1 MKQETITS
9 KELLRIAKRRSGLS
23 QDTLRK
29 SLHALLGA
37 ISESLDNNQRIAL
50 DSFGCFEL
58 KTVQERIVTPPPP
71 HNMPVVVPTH
81 QVVRFRPYKYIL
93 LYHVKY

>member
-9 KELLRIAKRRSGLS
+9 KELLRMAKRRSGLS

-37 ISESLDNNQRIAL
+37 ISESLDNNQRIAF

-58 KTVQERIVTPPPP
+58 KTI
-71 HNMPVVVPTH
+71 
-81 QVVRFRPYKYIL
+81 K
-93 LYHVKY
+93 

>member
-37 ISESLDNNQRIAL
+37 ISES
-50 DSFGCFEL
+50 
-58 KTVQERIVTPPPP
+58 
-71 HNMPVVVPTH
+71 
-81 QVVRFRPYKYIL
+81 
-93 LYHVKY
+93 

>member
-9 KELLRIAKRRSGLS
+9 KELLRMAKRRSGLS

-50 DSFGCFEL
+50 DSL
-58 KTVQERIVTPPPP
+58 DV
-71 HNMPVVVPTH
+71 
-81 QVVRFRPYKYIL
+81 L
-93 LYHVKY
+93 S